1 MRHGWNM
8 AIKGQLVSALAFTF
22 MILPQIARA
31 DNFYKEMRLVG
42 GYSDKDKWV
51 GEKGEIMNS
60 LGFEYFRKFS
70 NEYGDFLTLDLQL
83 RAAYDSMASSEDAFG
98 VELHNAWL
106 EHKFGLGKS
115 VRVGHFA
122 PAFGLE
128 PVVDTH
134 GTLLQTLAEQDIGFK
149 RDWGVDYKGLLG
161 DYDFEFAAQLGSG
174 MGIHR
179 EDGSFLLTNRI
190 STPKSGETQVGLS
203 FLYGQT
209 LESSQPW
216 TIPSPDLVSDKSTQK
231 RRIGLDVQ
239 RQLGI
244 FDFKAEVAAGDNDGK
259 TVAGGL
265 TEFGYTVPQQQN
277 LKVKMQMSYWS
288 NDWDKKNARDLTLSP
303 VIEYKVN
310 TSSTISLGY
319 FHDIYS
325 SSDED
330 RMILLQF
337 YYFGL

>member
-1 MRHGWNM
+1 MVLKR
-8 AIKGQLVSALAFTF
+8 QFVPALAFAF
-22 MILPQIARA
+22 VILPKVVNA
-31 DNFYKEMRLVG
+31 DNFYKEMRLIG

-51 GEKGEIMNS
+51 GQKGESMNS

-70 NEYGDFLTLDLQL
+70 NEYGDFLTLDLQM
-83 RAAYDSMASSEDAFG
+83 RVGYDSMASSEDAFG
-98 VELHNAWL
+98 VEIHNAWL
-106 EHKFGLGKS
+106 EHKFGLGQS
-115 VRVGHFA
+115 LRVGHFA

-134 GTLLQTLAEQDIGFK
+134 GTLLQTLATQDIGFK
-149 RDWGVDYKGLLG
+149 RDWGIDYRGLLG
-161 DYDFEFAAQLGSG
+161 NYDFEFAAQLGSG

-179 EDGSFLLTNRI
+179 KDGSFLLTSRI

-216 TIPSPDLVSDKSTQK
+216 TIPSPDLVTDKSTRK
-231 RRIGLDVQ
+231 KRIGLDLQ

-244 FDFKAEVAAGDNDGK
+244 FDFKAEVAAGDNEGK

-265 TEFGYTVPQQQN
+265 TEFGYTIPQQQN
-277 LKVKMQMSYWS
+277 LKVKVQASYRS
-288 NDWDKKNARDLTLSP
+288 NDWDKKNARDFTLSP
-303 VIEYKVN
+303 VIEYKVS

-319 FHDIYS
+319 FHDVYS
-325 SSDED
+325 SSGED
-330 RMILLQF
+330 RMVVLQF

>member
-1 MRHGWNM
+1 M
-8 AIKGQLVSALAFTF
+8 AIKRQFVSAVAFTF
-22 MILPQIARA
+22 IILSQIARA
-31 DNFYKEMRLVG
+31 DNFYKEMRLIG

-51 GEKGEIMNS
+51 GEKGESMNS
-60 LGFEYFRKFS
+60 LGFEYYKKFS

-83 RAAYDSMASSEDAFG
+83 RVAYDSMTSSEDAFG
-98 VELHNAWL
+98 VEIHNAWL
-106 EHKFGLGKS
+106 EHKFGLGQS

-134 GTLLQTLAEQDIGFK
+134 GTLLQTLAEQNIGFK
-149 RDWGVDYKGLLG
+149 RDWGIDYRGLLG

-174 MGIHR
+174 RGIHR
-179 EDGSFLLTNRI
+179 KDGSFLLTNRI

-216 TIPSPDLVSDKSTQK
+216 TIPSPDLATNKSIRK
-231 RRIGLDVQ
+231 RRIGLDLQ
-239 RQLGI
+239 RPLGI
-244 FDFKAEVAAGDNDGK
+244 FDFKAEVAAGDDDGK

-277 LKVKMQMSYWS
+277 LIVKMQISYWS
-288 NDWDKKNARDLTLSP
+288 NEWDKKNARDLILSP
-303 VIEYKVN
+303 VVEYKVN
-310 TSSTISLGY
+310 SASTISLGY
-319 FHDIYS
+319 FHDVYS
-325 SSDED
+325 SSDKD
-330 RMILLQF
+330 RMVVLQF

>member
-1 MRHGWNM
+1 MVLKR
-8 AIKGQLVSALAFTF
+8 QFVLALAFTF
-22 MILPQIARA
+22 IILSQIAQA
-31 DNFYKEMRLVG
+31 DNLYKEARIIS

-51 GEKGEIMNS
+51 GQKGESMNS
-60 LGFEYFRKFS
+60 IGFEYYKKFS

-83 RAAYDSMASSEDAFG
+83 RAAYDSMANSENAFG
-98 VELHNAWL
+98 VEIHNAWL
-106 EHKFGLGKS
+106 EHKFGLGES

-134 GTLLQTLAEQDIGFK
+134 GTLLQTLASQNIGFK
-149 RDWGVDYKGLLG
+149 RDWGVGYRGLLG
-161 DYDFEFAAQLGSG
+161 DYDYEFAAQLGSG

-179 EDGSFLLTNRI
+179 KDGSFLLTNRI
-190 STPKSGETQVGLS
+190 STPKSGDTQMGLS

-216 TIPSPDLVSDKSTQK
+216 TIPSPDLVTDKSTRK
-231 RRIGLDVQ
+231 KRIGLDLQ

-259 TVAGGL
+259 TVAGCL

-277 LKVKMQMSYWS
+277 LKVKVQMSYWS
-288 NDWDKKNARDLTLSP
+288 NDWDKRNSRDLTLSP
-303 VIEYKVN
+303 VIECKIN
-310 TSSTISLGY
+310 TLSTISLGY

>member
-1 MRHGWNM
+1 
-8 AIKGQLVSALAFTF
+8 
-22 MILPQIARA
+22 
-31 DNFYKEMRLVG
+31 
-42 GYSDKDKWV
+42 
-51 GEKGEIMNS
+51 
-60 LGFEYFRKFS
+60 
-70 NEYGDFLTLDLQL
+70 
-83 RAAYDSMASSEDAFG
+83 
-98 VELHNAWL
+98 
-106 EHKFGLGKS
+106 
-115 VRVGHFA
+115 
-122 PAFGLE
+122 
-128 PVVDTH
+128 
-134 GTLLQTLAEQDIGFK
+134 LLQTLASQNIGFK
-149 RDWGVDYKGLLG
+149 RDWGVGYRGLLG
-161 DYDFEFAAQLGSG
+161 DYDYEFAAQLGSG

-179 EDGSFLLTNRI
+179 KDGSFLLTNRI
-190 STPKSGETQVGLS
+190 STPKSGDTQVGLS

-216 TIPSPDLVSDKSTQK
+216 TIPSPDLVTDKSTRK
-231 RRIGLDVQ
+231 KRIGLDLQ

-277 LKVKMQMSYWS
+277 LKVKMQLSYWS

-303 VIEYKVN
+303 VIEYKIN